1 MSKASILLADDNPDI
16 LSEVAETVESEYD
29 IVAAVM
35 NGRLVLENWSRLKPD
50 VIVLDIS
57 MGEPNGIDV
66 AYDLRESGCKS
77 KIVFL
82 TIHND
87 RDYVQAAM
95 GAGGSAYVIKS
106 RLRCDL
112 IEALRAVLAQ
122 KQFVSPSLED
132 AGTLA
137 RTGMTSPSS

>member
-1 MSKASILLADDNPDI
+1 MSKASILLADDNPDV
-16 LSEVAETVESEYD
+16 LSEVAETVQSEYD
-29 IVAAVM
+29 VVAAVL
-35 NGRLVLENWSRLKPD
+35 NGQLVLENWPHLKPD

-66 AYDLRESGCKS
+66 AHDLRGSGCQS

-95 GAGGSAYVIKS
+95 GAGGSGYVIKS

-122 KQFVSPSLED
+122 KQFVSPSVED

-137 RTGMTSPSS
+137 RRGMASSLR